1 MKTEKFDVTGM
12 TCASC
17 VAHVEKS
24 VSKLNGVKSV
34 NVNLLTNSM
43 TVTFDELNLSAAKIE
58 DSVDQAGYNAR
69 LHVYETSSMASST

>member
-12 TCASC
+12 TCSSC

-24 VSKLNGVKSV
+24 VSKLPGIKSV

-43 TVTFDELNLSAAKIE
+43 SVSFEDKNLNERQYQI
-58 DSVDQAGYNAR
+58 Y
-69 LHVYETSSMASST
+69 